1 MKTFFSFLLALIFLS
16 GATFAQDSAPF
27 NNFPKTSAGQLMAWI
42 FFKDKGPDNEALL
55 AKPQQFLSRRA
66 LERRRVRRPGSPLVE
81 YSDLPVFAGYIDL
94 IKPFVQKIRVKSRW
108 LNAVSVEANASNLR
122 HIAQLSCVLK
132 IDPVALGHA
141 PLPPETRPVPTSR
154 LKKAKAVNDSLPYG
168 VSAKQLDLIR
178 VPFLHQ
184 KGFYGKNVLICMLDD
199 GVNLLGGHE
208 ALRRVKILATHDF
221 IHGDDLINDTGIKA
235 YEGWHG
241 TMTLSVIAGYAPDVL
256 IGPAFEATFILA
268 KTEIDQYERPI
279 EEDYWVAGIEWG
291 DSLGA
296 DIVSSSL
303 GYIDWYT
310 PADMDGETAKTT
322 IAADMAAEKGI
333 LVFNSAGNEGDN
345 PEHNTLI
352 APADGKKV
360 LAVAAT
366 DRYGIRA
373 SFSSVGPSA
382 DGRIKPDI
390 AAMGASVIVADS
402 KDSSGYR
409 YSSGTSFSCPLA
421 AGGTAL
427 LLQAFPTA
435 PAQLVIKALK
445 STASQANFPDK
456 YLGWGVIDLEKAY
469 QYLDTAVVRPSP
481 HLSELEFLPVRNNPG
496 NRYVEF
502 AYRVKY
508 PSAAELRI
516 YDMLG
521 RRIHFPSL
529 RVHLLEAE
537 QLYVERINTSHL
549 AGGTYVARLAIRE
562 LGTGRII
569 RKSQKF
575 VVLH

>member
-1 MKTFFSFLLALIFLS
+1 MKTFFSFWVVLIFLS
-16 GATFAQDSAPF
+16 GAIFAQNSAPF
-27 NNFPKTSAGQLMAWI
+27 NDFPKTSTGQLMVWI
-42 FFKDKGPDNEALL
+42 FFKDKGPENEALL
-55 AKPQQFLSRRA
+55 AKPQQLLSRRA
-66 LERRRVRRPGSPLVE
+66 LERRRVRRPDRPLVE
-81 YSDLPVFAGYIDL
+81 YSDLPVFADYIDQ
-94 IKPFVQKIRVKSRW
+94 IKPFVQKIRIKSRW
-108 LNAVSVEANASNLR
+108 LNAVSVEAPANGLR
-122 HIAQLSCVLK
+122 HIAQLNCVLK
-132 IDPVALGHA
+132 IDPIALGHA
-141 PLPPETRPVPTSR
+141 SRPPETRPVPTSR
-154 LKKAKAVNDSLPYG
+154 LKKARAENDSLPYG
-168 VSAKQLDLIR
+168 VSAKQLELIH

-184 KGFYGKNVLICMLDD
+184 KGFYGNDVRICMLDD
-199 GVNLLGGHE
+199 GVNLLYGHE
-208 ALRRVKILATHDF
+208 AIKNVKILATHDF

-256 IGPAFEATFILA
+256 IGPAFDATFILA

-333 LVFNSAGNEGDN
+333 IVFNSAGNEGDD
-345 PEHNTLI
+345 PDHNTLI

-366 DRYGIRA
+366 DSYGIRA

-390 AAMGASVIVADS
+390 AAMGASVIVANS

-445 STASQANFPDK
+445 STASQADFPDK

-469 QYLDTAVVRPSP
+469 QYLDTAVVRPTP
-481 HLSELEFLPVRNNPG
+481 HVSELEFLPVRNNPG

-521 RRIHFPSL
+521 RRINFPSL
-529 RVHLLEAE
+529 RVHLLGTDE
-537 QLYVERINTSHL
+537 LYIERIDTSNL
-549 AGGTYVARLAIRE
+549 AAGTYIVRLAIRE
-562 LGTGRII
+562 LGTGRIV

-575 VVLH
+575 TILH